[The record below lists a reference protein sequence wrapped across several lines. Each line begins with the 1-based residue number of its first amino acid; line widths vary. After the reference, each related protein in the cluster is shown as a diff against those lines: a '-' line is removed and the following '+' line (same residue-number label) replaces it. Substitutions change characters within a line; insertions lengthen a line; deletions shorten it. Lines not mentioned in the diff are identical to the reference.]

1 MYDWHKTHPEKSTR
15 FRMAMEGVTQ
25 CRFKHGRFLWCYP
38 TLTDDTLEKPSTLGT
53 HFSSIG
59 SKAIGTETA
68 F

>member
-1 MYDWHKTHPEKSTR
+1 MYDWHKAHPEKSTR

-25 CRFKHGRFLWCYP
+25 CRFKHGRFLWWYP